1 MVSNERNIL
10 TTNVFKRNLIAF
22 RNGYRYIINQ
32 GSSRSSKTYSI
43 LQLLITIATYSH
55 KPLIISVVSAT
66 LPHLKRGAI
75 RDFNDILLRSGLYSD
90 SSWNKTSLTYS
101 IGSSLIEF
109 FSVDQPEK
117 VYGAARDILFV
128 NEVNSISED
137 IFRQLAIRT
146 KEKIF
151 VDFNPTHEFY
161 IHTDYMKR
169 PNAKF
174 IHSTFRQNPYL
185 SKEIINELLT
195 AGERNENFRKVFVE
209 GEIGSIE
216 GVVFENWEVGEFD
229 NSLQVVYGQD
239 YGFVNDPTT
248 LVRIAIDKKRKKLYI
263 CECYYLKGL
272 TTSQIYELNK
282 MHAGQ
287 NLIVADSAE
296 PRLIEELRARG
307 NNIVAAK
314 KGQGSVSAGL
324 LSMLD
329 YKIIVDPN
337 SHNLMSELRNYVWL
351 DGRSKIVIDAYN
363 HCIDAARYAFT
374 HLNSNNFVIA

>member
-1 MVSNERNIL
+1 MQPIKL
-10 TTNVFKRNLIAF
+10 TEVFEKNAMAYVD
-22 RNGYRYIINQ
+22 GYRYIINQ
-32 GSSRSSKTYSI
+32 GSARSSKTYSI
-43 LQLLITIATYSH
+43 LQLLHFIAK
-55 KPLIISVVSAT
+55 KPKKRIISVVSKT
-66 LPHLKRGAI
+66 LPHLKRGAL
-75 RDFNDILLRSGLYSD
+75 RDFQDYLITTGQYDDKAYNRSTLTFKFGD
-90 SSWNKTSLTYS
+90 S
-101 IGSSLIEF
+101 IIEF

-117 VYGAARDILFV
+117 VYGASRDILFV

-195 AGERNENFRKVFVE
+195 AGQRNENFRKVFVE

-229 NSLQVVYGQD
+229 DSLQYIYGQD

-248 LVRIAIDKKRKKLYI
+248 LIKVAIDKKKKILYLY
-263 CECYYLKGL
+263 ECYYTKGM
-272 TTSQIYELNK
+272 TTNQIFEANSRF
-282 MHAGQ
+282 AG
-287 NLIVADSAE
+287 NTLIVADSAE

-314 KGQGSVSAGL
+314 KGQGSVSEGL

-363 HCIDAARYAFT
+363 HCIDAMRYAFT
-374 HLNSNNFVIA
+374 YLKGDKFVIA

>member
-1 MVSNERNIL
+1 MQPIKL
-10 TTNVFKRNLIAF
+10 TEVFEKNARAYVD
-22 RNGYRYIINQ
+22 GYRYIINQ
-32 GSSRSSKTYSI
+32 GSARSSKTYSI
-43 LQLLITIATYSH
+43 LQLLHFIA
-55 KPLIISVVSAT
+55 KKLKKRIISVVSKT
-66 LPHLKRGAI
+66 LPHLKRGAL
-75 RDFNDILLRSGLYSD
+75 RDFQDYLITTGQYDDKAYNRSTLTFKFGD
-90 SSWNKTSLTYS
+90 S
-101 IGSSLIEF
+101 IIEF

-117 VYGAARDILFV
+117 VYGASRDILFV

-216 GVVFENWEVGEFD
+216 GVVFENWEIGEFD

-314 KGQGSVSAGL
+314 KGQGSVSEGL

-329 YKIIVDPN
+329 YKIVVTDN
-337 SHNLMSELRNYVWL
+337 SHNLMNELRNYIWL

>member
-1 MVSNERNIL
+1 MKPIRL
-10 TTNVFKRNLIAF
+10 TKVFEHNLQAYL
-22 RNGYRYIINQ
+22 NGYRYIINQ
-32 GSSRSSKTYSI
+32 GGARSSKTYS
-43 LQLLITIATYSH
+43 LVQLLHFIAQKRNNITLSI
-55 KPLIISVVSAT
+55 VSKT
-66 LPHLKRGAI
+66 MPHLKRGAL
-75 RDFNDILLRSGLYSD
+75 RDFLNYLIETGQYSD
-90 SSWNKTSLTYS
+90 NAYNKTDHIYNVGTSR
-101 IGSSLIEF
+101 IEF
-109 FSVDQPEK
+109 FSIDQPSK

-128 NEVNSISED
+128 NEVNTISEE

-146 KEKIF
+146 RKVIF
-151 VDFNPTHEFY
+151 VDFNPTHEFF
-161 IHTDYMKR
+161 IHTDYMLR
-169 PNAKF
+169 ENAKT
-174 IHSTFRQNPYL
+174 IYSTYRDNPYL
-185 SKEIINELLT
+185 TQEIINELLT
-195 AGERNENFRKVFVE
+195 AGQRNENFRKVFVE

-216 GVVFENWEVGEFD
+216 GVVFENWEIGEFD

-248 LVRIAIDKKRKKLYI
+248 LVKIAVDKKRKMLYI

-296 PRLIEELRARG
+296 PRLIDELRARG

-337 SHNLMSELRNYVWL
+337 SHNLMNELRNYIWL

-363 HCIDAARYAFT
+363 HCIDAMRYAFT
-374 HLNSNNFVIA
+374 YLKGDKFVIA

>member
-1 MVSNERNIL
+1 MQPIKL
-10 TTNVFKRNLIAF
+10 TEVFEKNARAYVD
-22 RNGYRYIINQ
+22 GYRYIINQ
-32 GSSRSSKTYSI
+32 GSARSSKTYSI
-43 LQLLITIATYSH
+43 LQLLHFIAK
-55 KPLIISVVSAT
+55 KPKKRIISVVSKT
-66 LPHLKRGAI
+66 LPHLKRGAL
-75 RDFNDILLRSGLYSD
+75 RDFQDYLITTGQYDDKAYNRSTLTFKFGD
-90 SSWNKTSLTYS
+90 S
-101 IGSSLIEF
+101 IIEF

-117 VYGAARDILFV
+117 VYGASRDILFV

-195 AGERNENFRKVFVE
+195 AGQRNENFRKVFVE

-216 GVVFENWEVGEFD
+216 GVVFENWEIGEFD

-314 KGQGSVSAGL
+314 KGQGSVSEGL

-329 YKIIVDPN
+329 YKIVVTDN
-337 SHNLMSELRNYVWL
+337 SHNLMSELRNYIWL

-363 HCIDAARYAFT
+363 HCIDAMRYAFT
-374 HLNSNNFVIA
+374 YLKGDKFVIA

>member
-1 MVSNERNIL
+1 MQPIKL
-10 TTNVFKRNLIAF
+10 TEVFEKNAKAYVD
-22 RNGYRYIINQ
+22 GYRYIINQ
-32 GSSRSSKTYSI
+32 GSARSSKTYSI
-43 LQLLITIATYSH
+43 LQLLHMIAK
-55 KPLIISVVSAT
+55 KPKKRVISVVSKT
-66 LPHLKRGAI
+66 LPHLKRGAL
-75 RDFNDILLRSGLYSD
+75 RDFLDYLITTGQYNDKDYNRS
-90 SSWNKTSLTYS
+90 TLTFTFNNS
-101 IGSSLIEF
+101 IIEF
-109 FSVDQPEK
+109 FSIDQPEK
-117 VYGAARDILFV
+117 VYGASRDILFV
-128 NEVNSISED
+128 NEVNSISEE

-185 SKEIINELLT
+185 SKEIIKELLT

-216 GVVFENWEVGEFD
+216 GVVFENWEIGEFD

-363 HCIDAARYAFT
+363 HCIDAARYAFI

>member
-1 MVSNERNIL
+1 MQPIKL
-10 TTNVFKRNLIAF
+10 TEVFEKNARAYVD
-22 RNGYRYIINQ
+22 GYRYIINQ
-32 GSSRSSKTYSI
+32 GSARSSKTYSI
-43 LQLLITIATYSH
+43 LQLLHFIA
-55 KPLIISVVSAT
+55 KKLKKRIISVVSKT
-66 LPHLKRGAI
+66 LPHLKRGAL
-75 RDFNDILLRSGLYSD
+75 RDFQDYLITTGQYDDKAYNRSTLTFKFGD
-90 SSWNKTSLTYS
+90 S
-101 IGSSLIEF
+101 IIEF

-117 VYGAARDILFV
+117 VYGASRDILFV

-185 SKEIINELLT
+185 SKEIINEILT

-216 GVVFENWEVGEFD
+216 GVVFENWEIGEFD

-314 KGQGSVSAGL
+314 KGQGSVSEGL

-329 YKIIVDPN
+329 YKIVVTDN
-337 SHNLMSELRNYVWL
+337 SHNLMNELRNYIWL

>member
-1 MVSNERNIL
+1 MQPIKL
-10 TTNVFKRNLIAF
+10 TEVFEKNAMAYVE
-22 RNGYRYIINQ
+22 GYRYIINQ
-32 GSSRSSKTYSI
+32 GSARSSKTYSI
-43 LQLLITIATYSH
+43 LQLLHFIAK
-55 KPLIISVVSAT
+55 KPKKRIISVVSKT
-66 LPHLKRGAI
+66 LPHLKRGAL
-75 RDFNDILLRSGLYSD
+75 RDFQDYLITTGQYDDKAYNRSTLTFKFGD
-90 SSWNKTSLTYS
+90 S
-101 IGSSLIEF
+101 IIEF

-117 VYGAARDILFV
+117 VYGASRDILFV

-195 AGERNENFRKVFVE
+195 AGQRNENFRKVFVE

-216 GVVFENWEVGEFD
+216 GVVFENWEIGEFD

-248 LVRIAIDKKRKKLYI
+248 LVRIAIDKKRKMLYI

-296 PRLIEELRARG
+296 PRLIEELRAKG
-307 NNIVAAK
+307 NNIIATR
-314 KGQGSVSAGL
+314 KGQGSVSEGL

-337 SHNLMSELRNYVWL
+337 SHNLMNELRNYIWL

-363 HCIDAARYAFT
+363 HCIDAMRYAFT
-374 HLNSNNFVIA
+374 YLKGDKFVIA

>member
-1 MVSNERNIL
+1 MQPIKL
-10 TTNVFKRNLIAF
+10 TEVFEKNAMAYVE
-22 RNGYRYIINQ
+22 GYRYIINQ
-32 GSSRSSKTYSI
+32 GSARSSKTYSI
-43 LQLLITIATYSH
+43 LQLLHMIAK
-55 KPLIISVVSAT
+55 KPKKRVISVVSKT
-66 LPHLKRGAI
+66 LPHLKRGAL
-75 RDFNDILLRSGLYSD
+75 RDFLDYLITTGQYNDKDYNRS
-90 SSWNKTSLTYS
+90 TLTFTFNNS
-101 IGSSLIEF
+101 IIEF
-109 FSVDQPEK
+109 FSIDQPAK
-117 VYGAARDILFV
+117 VYGATRDILFV
-128 NEVNSISED
+128 NEVNSISEE
-137 IFRQLAIRT
+137 IFKQLAIRT

-195 AGERNENFRKVFVE
+195 AGERNENFKKVFVE

-229 NSLQVVYGQD
+229 DSLQYIYGQD

-248 LVRIAIDKKRKKLYI
+248 LIKVAIDKKKKILYLY
-263 CECYYLKGL
+263 ECYYTKGM
-272 TTSQIYELNK
+272 TTNQIFEANSRF
-282 MHAGQ
+282 AG
-287 NLIVADSAE
+287 NTLIVADSAE

-363 HCIDAARYAFT
+363 HCIDAMRYAFT
-374 HLNSNNFVIA
+374 YLKGDKFVIA

>member
-1 MVSNERNIL
+1 MQPIKL
-10 TTNVFKRNLIAF
+10 TEVFEKNARAYVD
-22 RNGYRYIINQ
+22 GYRYIINQ
-32 GSSRSSKTYSI
+32 GSARSSKTYSI
-43 LQLLITIATYSH
+43 LQLLHFIAK
-55 KPLIISVVSAT
+55 KPKKRIISVVSKT
-66 LPHLKRGAI
+66 LPHLKRGAL
-75 RDFNDILLRSGLYSD
+75 RDFQDYLITTGQYDDKAYNRSTLTFKFGD
-90 SSWNKTSLTYS
+90 S
-101 IGSSLIEF
+101 IIEF

-117 VYGAARDILFV
+117 VYRASRDILFV

-174 IHSTFRQNPYL
+174 IHSTFSQNPYL

-216 GVVFENWEVGEFD
+216 GVVFENWEIGEFD

-314 KGQGSVSAGL
+314 KGQGSVSEGL

-329 YKIIVDPN
+329 YKIVVTDN
-337 SHNLMSELRNYVWL
+337 SHNLMNELRNYIWL

>member
-1 MVSNERNIL
+1 MQPIKL
-10 TTNVFKRNLIAF
+10 TEVFEQNARAYVD
-22 RNGYRYIINQ
+22 GYRYIINQ
-32 GSSRSSKTYSI
+32 GSARSSKTYSI
-43 LQLLITIATYSH
+43 LQLLHFIAK
-55 KPLIISVVSAT
+55 KPKKRIISVVSKT
-66 LPHLKRGAI
+66 LPHLKRGAL
-75 RDFNDILLRSGLYSD
+75 RDFQDYLITTGQYDDKAYNRSTLTFKFGD
-90 SSWNKTSLTYS
+90 S
-101 IGSSLIEF
+101 IIEF
-109 FSVDQPEK
+109 FSVDQPAK

-137 IFRQLAIRT
+137 IFIQLAIRT

-169 PNAKF
+169 PNANF

-229 NSLQVVYGQD
+229 DSLQYIYGQD
-239 YGFVNDPTT
+239 FGFVNDPTT
-248 LVRIAIDKKRKKLYI
+248 LVKVALDNKRKLLYVS
-263 CECYYLKGL
+263 ECYYAAGM
-272 TTSQIYELNK
+272 TTNQIYEANDRY
-282 MHAGQ
+282 AGRS
-287 NLIVADSAE
+287 LIVADSAE

-324 LSMLD
+324 MSMLD

-337 SHNLMSELRNYVWL
+337 SHNLMNELRNYIWL

-374 HLNSNNFVIA
+374 HLNSNNIVIA

>member
-1 MVSNERNIL
+1 MQPIKL
-10 TTNVFKRNLIAF
+10 TEVFEKNAKAYVD
-22 RNGYRYIINQ
+22 GYRYIINQ
-32 GSSRSSKTYSI
+32 GSARSSKTYSI
-43 LQLLITIATYSH
+43 LQLLHFIAK
-55 KPLIISVVSAT
+55 KPKKRIISVVSKT
-66 LPHLKRGAI
+66 LPHLKRGAL
-75 RDFNDILLRSGLYSD
+75 RDFQDYLITTGQYDDKAYNRSTLTFKFGD
-90 SSWNKTSLTYS
+90 S
-101 IGSSLIEF
+101 IIEF

-117 VYGAARDILFV
+117 VYGASRDILFV

>member
-1 MVSNERNIL
+1 MQPIKL
-10 TTNVFKRNLIAF
+10 TEVFEKNARAYVE
-22 RNGYRYIINQ
+22 GYRYIINQ
-32 GSSRSSKTYSI
+32 GSARSSKTYSI
-43 LQLLITIATYSH
+43 LQLLHMIAK
-55 KPLIISVVSAT
+55 KPKKRVISVVSKT
-66 LPHLKRGAI
+66 LPHLKRGAL
-75 RDFNDILLRSGLYSD
+75 RDFLDYLITTGQYNDKDYNRS
-90 SSWNKTSLTYS
+90 TLTFTFNNS
-101 IGSSLIEF
+101 IIEF
-109 FSVDQPEK
+109 FSIDQPEK
-117 VYGAARDILFV
+117 VYGASRDILFV
-128 NEVNSISED
+128 NEVNSISEE

-185 SKEIINELLT
+185 SKEIIKELLT

-216 GVVFENWEVGEFD
+216 GVVFENWEIGEFD

-363 HCIDAARYAFT
+363 HCIDAMRYAFT
-374 HLNSNNFVIA
+374 YLKCDKFVIA